1 MRSKIIIIIFL
12 FNFLSA
18 SNWYEFKPADKLG
31 ESVFN
36 MSDWLDKPAGKH
48 GFCQIQND
56 ELVFEDG
63 TPVKFWGVNICSERP
78 YTTNQEA
85 DKWANILAEYGV
97 NSVRFHKFS
106 SHGMPENISTDL
118 SAENY
123 KQFDYFHAALKKQG
137 IYVGWSPI
145 YGHKPRPGD
154 KDKLIAY
161 DEIAAADLNSH
172 LSYSTIGLVNF
183 AEDLQDLH
191 IELITNM
198 LNHKNPYTGK
208 KYAEDPALC
217 FIEMQNE
224 DDIFFA
230 TTSTML
236 DKCPTYK
243 QLLIDKFTKW
253 LLGKYGNQEKLRA
266 AWGKKAFEWGLEVKD
281 AKWNLDKG
289 NICPVANHGIY
300 QYEYRKATKNDDKL
314 PLFLLDMARFLY
326 EQQVKF
332 YTKFKKAIRATGYQ
346 GALVGSCWQAGSGVT
361 HFYNLHADYI
371 VGLIDRHNYFGGG
384 TGHTLRPDK
393 CNNGAMVSSPGSG
406 LLETGM
412 QQVIDAP
419 FSLSEWLSKLPNEW
433 NVEANPIVA
442 AYGMGLQGWDAS
454 YSFASN
460 YPHFTEKLNMPNV
473 YNIMSPTQLSLY
485 PALARMIYSNDIK
498 EGQTISVRNVH
509 IPSLKEG
516 KIGFTE
522 KVEQDWDN
530 KEFTSVVPSEAL
542 AIGRVGIKFTE
553 EFKNTA
559 EPELNRYWNKEQK
572 EIISTTGQLEWNYSG
587 KGYFTIN
594 TPGTKGVVGFA
605 KDQELN
611 LGNLQLK
618 SNNNFAT
625 ILVTSLEKEKSIKK
639 SKRLLVT
646 AIARARNT
654 GMQYNKDKTR
664 LIKAGGAPILVEPVD
679 FSMKI
684 KRWGKPKINVLDHS
698 GRRTGKVIEPKRK
711 EFQLKGTKYK
721 TMYYE
726 ILF

>member
-1 MRSKIIIIIFL
+1 MGSKIIIILFL

-18 SNWYEFKPADKLG
+18 SDWYEFKPADKLG

-48 GFCQIQND
+48 GFVQIQND
-56 ELVFEDG
+56 DLILEDG
-63 TPVKFWGVNICSERP
+63 TPIKFWGVNICSDRP
-78 YTTNQEA
+78 YISNEKA
-85 DKWANILAEYGV
+85 DRWAKILAEYGV

-123 KQFDYFHAALKKQG
+123 KQFDYFHAALKNKG

-161 DEIAAADLNSH
+161 DEIAAADLNNH

-198 LNHKNPYTGK
+198 LNHKNPYTGLR
-208 KYAEDPALC
+208 YADDPALA
-217 FIEMQNE
+217 FVELQNE
-224 DDIFFA
+224 DNIFFA
-230 TTSTML
+230 TTSSML

-253 LLGKYGNQEKLRA
+253 LRGKYGNQEQLRK
-266 AWGKKAFEWGLEVKD
+266 AWGKKAFEWGLEIKD

-300 QYEYRKATKNDDKL
+300 QYEYRKATEKGERL

-332 YTKFKKAIRATGYQ
+332 YTKFKKAIRATGYE
-346 GALVGSCWQAGSGVT
+346 GPLVGSCWQAGSGVT

-384 TGHTLRPDK
+384 TGHTLKPGK
-393 CNNGAMVSSPGSG
+393 CNNEAMVSAPGTG
-406 LLETGM
+406 LLATGM
-412 QQVIDAP
+412 QQVINAP

-433 NVEANPIVA
+433 NAEGSPIVA

-460 YPHFTEKLNMPNV
+460 YPHFTDKLDMPNV
-473 YNIMSPTQLSLY
+473 YNVMSPTQLTLY
-485 PALARMIYSNDIK
+485 PALARMIYSNDLE
-498 EGQTISVRNVH
+498 EGEVISVRNVH

-516 KIGFTE
+516 KVGFTE

-530 KEFTSVVPSEAL
+530 KEFESVVPAEAL
-542 AIGRVGIKFTE
+542 AIGRVGIKFTG
-553 EFKNTA
+553 EFKETD
-559 EPELNRYWNKEQK
+559 EPDLDRYWDKTEK
-572 EIISTTGQLEWNYSG
+572 KIISTTGQLEWNYTG
-587 KGYFTIN
+587 KGYFTVN
-594 TPGTKGVVGFA
+594 TSGTKGVIGFTE
-605 KDQELN
+605 KRLLDLEN
-611 LGNLQLK
+611 VSLK
-618 SNNNFAT
+618 IDNKFAVVL
-625 ILVTSLEKEKSIKK
+625 ISSLEVNKDIKN
-639 SKRLLVT
+639 SASLLVT
-646 AIARARNT
+646 AVARARNT
-654 GMQYNKDKTR
+654 DMKYSEDKTQ
-664 LIKAGGAPILVEPVD
+664 LLNPGSAPILLEPVN
-679 FSMKI
+679 MKI
-684 KRWGKPKINVLDHS
+684 EIKRDGKPKINILDHK
-698 GRRTGKVIEPKRK
+698 GRRTGEVIRSDSK
-711 EFQLKGTKYK
+711 EFTLKGSNHK

-726 ILF
+726 IVY